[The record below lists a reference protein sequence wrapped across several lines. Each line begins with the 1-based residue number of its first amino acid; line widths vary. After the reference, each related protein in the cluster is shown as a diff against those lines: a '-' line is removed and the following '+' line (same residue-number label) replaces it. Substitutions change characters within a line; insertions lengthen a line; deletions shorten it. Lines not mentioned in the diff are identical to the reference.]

1 MLAEFDSKEFS
12 LAPSALGNSFLWM
25 TLCVESTPRSRT
37 KCTERAYRA
46 FRRWRRISVSQFSCR
61 SPSLL
66 NTVPPDCR
74 EMEVPIELDRNE
86 AINTLGLLR
95 NPSSY
100 QFLIIK
106 GTFTQNC
113 EGLKNTPVSKR
124 NGFSIVAAIFGPF
137 ALISPNKCVCACCVE
152 QSESVSSSFWQRCV
166 AGRAVIVY

>member
-1 MLAEFDSKEFS
+1 MLAAYEWMDFS
-12 LAPSALGNSFLWM
+12 LAPSALGNSYLWM
-25 TLCVESTPRSRT
+25 TLCVESTPRRRT
-37 KCTERAYRA
+37 KSTERVYRD
-46 FRRWRRISVSQFSCR
+46 FRRRRISVSQFSCR

-95 NPSSY
+95 NPSSC

-106 GTFTQNC
+106 WTFIQNC

-124 NGFSIVAAIFGPF
+124 NSFSIVAAIFGPF
-137 ALISPNKCVCACCVE
+137 AIIIPNKCVCACCVE
-152 QSESVSSSFWQRCV
+152 QSESVSSSFW
-166 AGRAVIVY
+166 